1 MRGWPT
7 PSRLALLVIVVSSLW
22 VWAGVAHG
30 ASCPSGASC
39 GTVPVPLD
47 RANPDG
53 GQLQIAYQLLPH
65 KKAGAVAGTIV
76 PLTGGPGGSN
86 TDPSSLEGWQLV
98 FGNLL
103 DNFDL
108 LLIDA
113 RGTGSSALID
123 CNPLQRKG
131 VTRANVESCANQLG
145 PARDFYR
152 SSSVADDVDAVR
164 ATLGIDKID
173 LYGFSWGTVQARS
186 YATRHGDHLRSL
198 VMDSSGQNL
207 DIVQWR
213 ASFGENRRRQLRMLC
228 SRSKTCKSVGED
240 PVKRV
245 AALAA
250 ALRKRPV
257 SGRSYAIGGKRV
269 KVRATETAL
278 MGAAFPEALAQVPA
292 IARAFA
298 RGDRLP
304 LVRFVAENG
313 FDPATT
319 DFGPSAIFSAGHT
332 IASLCNDFT
341 FPWDP
346 ASAPAARQQAW
357 FAAFA
362 QLPAGTFNPFSAAAG
377 RDDPGGL
384 EAMCRFW
391 PAAAS
396 REPPVTADST
406 YPSVPALFV
415 SGDLDGAPVPVAR
428 ALAAK
433 FPSST
438 FVEPRSV
445 GHGAAFA
452 SDCVRSILARFVAQ
466 LSAGDT
472 SCAANGQPDFGY
484 SLFPLTARAEKTP
497 GRRLAGD
504 HSAEADRR
512 AVSAAIDTIVDVL
525 VQPPTGH
532 CLRGGVA
539 TVSQPPT
546 KPSIGLRR
554 CKFVRDV
561 GLTGT
566 ITFDPGNLAVDAT
579 VRLQG
584 TGTATGRINLR
595 TAGNG
600 EPVIATG
607 ALGTHRLRLQIPI
620 VN

>member
-1 MRGWPT
+1 MGGWPT
-7 PSRLALLVIVVSSLW
+7 PSRIALLIVAVASLPVW
-22 VWAGVAHG
+22 VAPAH
-30 ASCPSGASC
+30 AAPCPSGARCSS
-39 GTVPVPLD
+39 VAVPLD
-47 RANPDG
+47 RADPG
-53 GQLQIAYQLLPH
+53 AGQLQIAYQLLPH

-86 TDPSSLEGWQLV
+86 TAGLEGWQAI

-103 DNFDL
+103 DRFDL

-113 RGTGSSALID
+113 RGTGSSGPID
-123 CNPLQRKG
+123 CKPLQHVGFSRP
-131 VTRANVESCANQLG
+131 NVEACATQLG
-145 PARDFYR
+145 SSRDFYR

-164 ATLGIDKID
+164 AALGLDKID

-186 YATRHGDHLRSL
+186 YASRHGEHLRSL

-207 DIVQWR
+207 EIVPLR
-213 ASFGENRRRQLRMLC
+213 ASIAENRRRQLTMLC

-257 SGRSYAIGGKRV
+257 SGRSYAIGGERV
-269 KVRATETAL
+269 KVRATEPTFLA
-278 MGAAFPEALAQVPA
+278 AAFPEVLGQVPA

-298 RGDRLP
+298 RGDRVP
-304 LVRFVAENG
+304 LIRFVAENA
-313 FDPATT
+313 FFPATT
-319 DFGPSAIFSAGHT
+319 DSGPTEMFSAGHA
-332 IASLCNDFT
+332 IASLCNDVT

-362 QLPAGTFNPFSAAAG
+362 QLPAATFSPFSTEAG

-384 EAMCRFW
+384 EALCMFW
-391 PAAAS
+391 PAPAS
-396 REPPVTADST
+396 REPPVTAEST

-428 ALAAK
+428 ALAAQ

-445 GHGAAFA
+445 GHGAAFG
-452 SDCVRSILARFVAQ
+452 SDCVRSILVRFVGQ

-472 SCAANGQPDFGY
+472 SCAATGQPDFGY
-484 SLFPLTARAEKTP
+484 SLFPLTARDETTP
-497 GRRLAGD
+497 GRRLRGD
-504 HSAEADRR
+504 RSVKADRL
-512 AVSAAIDTIVDVL
+512 ATSAAIDTVEDVL

-532 CLRGGVA
+532 CLRGG
-539 TVSQPPT
+539 TVEIDQQRPRLLLS
-546 KPSIGLRR
+546 GCR
-554 CKFVRDV
+554 FVRDIAV
-561 GLTGT
+561 TGT
-566 ITFDPGNLAVDAT
+566 VTFDPELIAVDAT
-579 VRLQG
+579 VQLRG
-584 TGTATGRINLR
+584 RGTATGRINLR
-595 TAGNG
+595 TPGNG
-600 EPVIATG
+600 KPVLASG
-607 ALGTHRLRLQIPI
+607 ALGTHRIRLQIPLA
-620 VN
+620 N

>member
-1 MRGWPT
+1 MKGRPT
-7 PSRLALLVIVVSSLW
+7 PGRLALLVVVVSALAVW
-22 VWAGVAHG
+22 VGAAH
-30 ASCPSGASC
+30 AAPCPSGASC
-39 GTVPVPLD
+39 GTIAVPLD
-47 RANPDG
+47 RANPG
-53 GQLQIAYQLLPH
+53 AGQLQIAYQLLPH
-65 KKAGAVAGTIV
+65 KKTGAVAGTIV

-86 TDPSSLEGWQLV
+86 TASLDSWQLI

-103 DNFDL
+103 DSFDL

-113 RGTGSSALID
+113 RGTGSSAAID
-123 CNPLQRKG
+123 CKPLQHVGFSRQ
-131 VTRANVESCANQLG
+131 NVEACANQLG

-164 ATLGIDKID
+164 AALGIDKID

-186 YATRHGDHLRSL
+186 YASRHGEHLRSL

-207 DIVQWR
+207 DVVQWR
-213 ASFGENRRRQLRMLC
+213 ASFGENRRRQLGTLC
-228 SRSKTCKSVGED
+228 SRSTTCKSVGED

-257 SGRSYAIGGKRV
+257 NGTAYAIGGKRV
-269 KVRATETAL
+269 KIRATEPTL
-278 MGAAFPEALAQVPA
+278 LGAAFPEVLGQVPA

-298 RGDRLP
+298 RGDTVP
-304 LVRFVAENG
+304 LVRFVGENA
-313 FDPATT
+313 FFPATS
-319 DFGPSAIFSAGHT
+319 DAGPTEVFSAGHA
-332 IASLCNDFT
+332 IASLCNDDT

-346 ASAPAARQQAW
+346 ASAPSARQQQW

-362 QLPAGTFNPFSAAAG
+362 QMPAATFSPFSTEAA

-384 EAMCRFW
+384 EAMCMFW
-391 PAAAS
+391 PAPAS
-396 REPPVTADST
+396 REPPVTAEST

-452 SDCVRSILARFVAQ
+452 SDCVRSILVRFVTQ

-472 SCAANGQPDFGY
+472 SCAAASEPDFGY
-484 SLFPLTARAEKTP
+484 SLFPVTARAERTP
-497 GRRLAGD
+497 GKRLPGD
-504 HSAEADRR
+504 HSVTADRR

-532 CLRGGVA
+532 CLRGG
-539 TVSQPPT
+539 TVKISQPPA
-546 KPSIGLRR
+546 KPRYGLRGCR
-554 CKFVRDV
+554 FVRDV
-561 GLTGT
+561 ALTGT
-566 ITFDPGNLAVDAT
+566 VTFNPGNLAVDAT

-584 TGTATGRINLR
+584 AGTAPGRLQLR

-600 EPVIATG
+600 KRVLASG
-607 ALGTHRLRLQIPI
+607 ALGAHRIRLRVPV